1 MISPKVIRLLRE
13 SALRFKS
20 KKPTARTVGIVQMIA
35 AKTND
40 RKRNNQGSIITH
52 E

>member
-20 KKPTARTVGIVQMIA
+20 KKPTARTVGVVQMIVT
-35 AKTND
+35 KTKTKQSGEHYN
-40 RKRNNQGSIITH
+40 S
-52 E
+52 